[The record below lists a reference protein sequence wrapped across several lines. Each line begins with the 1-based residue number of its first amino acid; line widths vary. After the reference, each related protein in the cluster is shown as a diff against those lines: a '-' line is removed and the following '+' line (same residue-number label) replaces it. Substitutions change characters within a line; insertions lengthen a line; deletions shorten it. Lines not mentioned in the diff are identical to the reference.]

1 MMMRKES
8 LDGERGFVLATS
20 LILLSLLTMFSV
32 AMYFS
37 GRSAMQTSSSAQQS
51 TQAFYYAETAIQY
64 ITWALKNDAEFDSYE
79 YTTGTSLFP
88 EPNYPATPN
97 PAWGDYSELTNY
109 MWNPGPTGVAGA
121 SAVDTLSTTYTAGQV
136 LYFDNSPLGD
146 RYICLEDAATFSNC
160 IDVTLAPSARFEP
173 VMYNISTKLPR
184 YIKLE
189 ISAAGVVTPS
199 IPALPHA
206 DPPVAGVDIPN
217 NGAVAWITAAG
228 SIDNPAGSSV
238 NHDLEIFPLDVA
250 GVYGGTAPSA
260 CAGGTLPS
268 CPCDAADA
276 DFGTA
281 QACDANTGSWLTS
294 FGITVYAIGYVNG
307 KPTHMVR
314 AVINF

>member
-1 MMMRKES
+1 MIMRKS
-8 LDGERGFVLATS
+8 CLDDERGFVLVTS
-20 LILLSLLTMFSV
+20 LILLSLLTLFSV
-32 AMYFS
+32 AMYFT
-37 GRSAMQTSSSAQQS
+37 GRSAVQTSGTAQQS
-51 TQAFYYAETAIQY
+51 TEAYYYAETAIQY
-64 ITWALKNDAEFDSYE
+64 VAWALKNDAEFDSFE
-79 YTTGTSLFP
+79 YGTGTALFP
-88 EPNYPATPN
+88 EAPYTN
-97 PAWGDYSELTNY
+97 PGWGDRKELRGY
-109 MWNPGPTGVAGA
+109 MWHPGPTGVAGA

-184 YIKLE
+184 YLKLE

-206 DPPVAGVDIPN
+206 DPPVVGVDIPV

-228 SIDNPAGSSV
+228 SFDNPAGSSV

-276 DFGTA
+276 DYSTA